1 MKYQRLRTIAFLAIT
16 NVKQVIIPKWTKT
29 KCSCTLYNYIMNYQ
43 SVTVTF
49 GKRLITNLQKMLENT
64 GNYYSLN
71 INSKPI

>member
-1 MKYQRLRTIAFLAIT
+1 MNYQRLRTIAFLAII
-16 NVKQVIIPKWTKT
+16 NVKQIIIPKLTKT